1 MIINDNSFKNLV
13 NEIKGGKSMIIVT
26 NRIQVKPGFAARMAP
41 NFTKPGPL
49 QQFEGF
55 HKVEVLISTD
65 DPTYD
70 EMSVNMYWESK
81 EHFQAWRNSDAF
93 AAAHQRPDSG
103 SEGEKADSP
112 IIGSKIVVAELASSI
127 EALN

>member
-1 MIINDNSFKNLV
+1 MIINDNSFENLV

-26 NRIQVKPGFAARMAP
+26 NRIQVKPGFATRMAP

-93 AAAHQRPDSG
+93 AAAHQRPNSG

-127 EALN
+127 EALS

>member
-1 MIINDNSFKNLV
+1 
-13 NEIKGGKSMIIVT
+13 MIIVT
-26 NRIQVKPGFAARMAP
+26 NRIQVKPGFAAKMAT

-49 QQFEGF
+49 QTFEGF
-55 HKVEVLISTD
+55 HKVEILISTD

-93 AAAHQRPDSG
+93 MMAHKRPESG
-103 SEGEKADSP
+103 SEAVKPENSP
-112 IIGSKIVVAELASSI
+112 IIGSKIVIAELASSI
-127 EALN
+127 AAVQ

>member
-13 NEIKGGKSMIIVT
+13 NEIKGVKSMIIVT

-93 AAAHQRPDSG
+93 AAAHQRPNSG

-112 IIGSKIVVAELASSI
+112 IIGSKMVVAELASSI
-127 EALN
+127 GALN

>member
-81 EHFQAWRNSDAF
+81 EHFKAWRNSDAF

>member
-13 NEIKGGKSMIIVT
+13 NETKGGKSMIIVT

-81 EHFQAWRNSDAF
+81 EHFKAWRNSDAF

>member
-1 MIINDNSFKNLV
+1 
-13 NEIKGGKSMIIVT
+13 MIIVT

-93 AAAHQRPDSG
+93 AAAHQRPNSG
-103 SEGEKADSP
+103 SEREKADSP

>member
-1 MIINDNSFKNLV
+1 MIINDNSFNNLV

-93 AAAHQRPDSG
+93 AAAHQRPNSG

>member
-1 MIINDNSFKNLV
+1 MIINDNSFNNLV

-93 AAAHQRPDSG
+93 VAAHQRPNSG

>member
-1 MIINDNSFKNLV
+1 
-13 NEIKGGKSMIIVT
+13 MIIVT

-49 QQFEGF
+49 QQLFEGF

-93 AAAHQRPDSG
+93 AAAHHRPSSG
-103 SEGEKADSP
+103 SEGEKSDSP
-112 IIGSKIVVAELASSI
+112 IIGSKIVVAELATSI
-127 EALN
+127 EALRS